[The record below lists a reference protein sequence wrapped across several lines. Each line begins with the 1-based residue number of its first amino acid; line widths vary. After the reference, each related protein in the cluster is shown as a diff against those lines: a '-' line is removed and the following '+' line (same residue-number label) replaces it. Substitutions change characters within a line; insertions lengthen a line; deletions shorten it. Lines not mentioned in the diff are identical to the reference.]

1 MFVGEVRRK
10 ISRLGVSW
18 TLSGG
23 SQEVC
28 GPTKSSKYLQV
39 RRAAVRKNR
48 RSFAVNVPPRQLFAG
63 RSITITATG
72 KSADKR
78 RNGPTATIAVGP
90 RQATA
95 AKRST
100 QAAGIQSQP
109 ARRRATVAGG
119 TRLRRKLSKIF
130 HRLKAESGLGSTLP
144 APTGTRGFSQSMIC
158 QSPRIQRCCLFHH
171 AM

>member
-10 ISRLGVSW
+10 ISRFGVSW

-23 SQEVC
+23 NQEVC

-48 RSFAVNVPPRQLFAG
+48 RSFAVRIPPRQLFAG

-72 KSADKR
+72 NSADKR
-78 RNGPTATIAVGP
+78 RNGPTATIAVDP
-90 RQATA
+90 RQAAA

-100 QAAGIQSQP
+100 QAAGIQS
-109 ARRRATVAGG
+109 
-119 TRLRRKLSKIF
+119 RLTTTC
-130 HRLKAESGLGSTLP
+130 G
-144 APTGTRGFSQSMIC
+144 C
-158 QSPRIQRCCLFHH
+158 
-171 AM
+171 

>member
-1 MFVGEVRRK
+1 MFVGELGRK
-10 ISRLGVSW
+10 NSRFGVPW

-23 SQEVC
+23 NQEVC

-48 RSFAVNVPPRQLFAG
+48 RSFAVRIPPRQLFAG

-90 RQATA
+90 RQAAA

-100 QAAGIQSQP
+100 QAAGIQS
-109 ARRRATVAGG
+109 
-119 TRLRRKLSKIF
+119 RLRTNCS
-130 HRLKAESGLGSTLP
+130 
-144 APTGTRGFSQSMIC
+144 C
-158 QSPRIQRCCLFHH
+158 
-171 AM
+171 